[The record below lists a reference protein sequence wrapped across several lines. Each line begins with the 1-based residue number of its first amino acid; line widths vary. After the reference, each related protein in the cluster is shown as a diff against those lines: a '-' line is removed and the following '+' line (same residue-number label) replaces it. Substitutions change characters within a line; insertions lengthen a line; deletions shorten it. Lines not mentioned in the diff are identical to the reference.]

1 MFLSLKN
8 AFVEGGQILDVELM
22 ANEAIDSRLNN
33 GLNDTICKL
42 DIEKAYDHVNW
53 AYLLEILDEMGFD
66 KKIDG

>member
-1 MFLSLKN
+1 M
-8 AFVEGGQILDVELM
+8 DVELM
-22 ANEAIDSRLNN
+22 ANETIDSRLNN

-42 DIEKAYDHVNW
+42 DIEKAYDHLNW